1 MGNFGLQTIQDC
13 IREIYIVNIY
23 SMEEMIKLFIFILN
37 ISTLKV
43 LTSECFW
50 LYETCYIYL
59 PVYET
64 LVLVKPPNEG

>member
-1 MGNFGLQTIQDC
+1 
-13 IREIYIVNIY
+13 
-23 SMEEMIKLFIFILN
+23 MEEMIKLFIFILN